1 LKKLPKAKKSAKNY
15 ESYLPLWEYGNLCIF
30 RTTVLKKL
38 NTFVSIPLMEKW
50 KNNCSDSTVS
60 KIYVKIDKNRTTM
73 SQPLC

>member
-15 ESYLPLWEYGNLCIF
+15 ERYLPLWEYGNLCIF

-50 KNNCSDSTVS
+50 KNNCS
-60 KIYVKIDKNRTTM
+60 
-73 SQPLC
+73 